1 MRWVP
6 TNEHGL
12 SCLQG
17 KRYRHLRGD
26 SLACGV
32 STPPR
37 EGVAE
42 HGDSGAERGE
52 KREKCVPERWAGREL
67 MDLESWYTEGEEGV
81 QIE

>member
-1 MRWVP
+1 M
-6 TNEHGL
+6 
-12 SCLQG
+12 
-17 KRYRHLRGD
+17 
-26 SLACGV
+26 
-32 STPPR
+32 
-37 EGVAE
+37 AE